1 MKRFLKYFLLLTFI
15 IPSCVMCSN
24 DDLQEKIVIPSEVHK
39 TFREI
44 DDLIINPSQGWL
56 SSSRY
61 PSTVVYKRFQ
71 WADLE
76 PEEGQYN
83 WEIIDNEI
91 AMLDKERGELLG
103 FRIMTCNSHSAGKY
117 TSPKWLFDKGCKGYS
132 YMRGGNDPGAGEM
145 IERIEP
151 DYGDPLFVETHR
163 DFIRALGA
171 RYNDNLNISFVDI
184 GTFGNWGEWHL
195 STYTKVPY
203 PSESVLKSFVDM
215 YVEAFPDK
223 RMVFMTDA
231 DEILPYAL
239 DKSSNIGLR
248 RDGVGSPKLAQEWAG
263 SDRYAAATG
272 MGEVW
277 KHAPVIFEWWG
288 DYDYL
293 RSQGWSFE
301 EAVEWMLDNH
311 VSLINDN
318 IGNVPVEQ
326 QYLIDKLSKLAGA
339 RIVLKE
345 VTHPRYLKKGETSLD
360 ITLKLSNIGVA
371 KIYDNYIQRFYLYD
385 SRGNIISFTDGV
397 NDPNDW
403 VTGEYEFVE
412 QMKIPSDL
420 APGNYK
426 IGYALEN
433 PDKHL
438 PMFNLAIDLAPAK
451 GSYIISDFKLQ

>member
-1 MKRFLKYFLLLTFI
+1 M
-15 IPSCVMCSN
+15 
-24 DDLQEKIVIPSEVHK
+24 
-39 TFREI
+39 
-44 DDLIINPSQGWL
+44 
-56 SSSRY
+56 
-61 PSTVVYKRFQ
+61 
-71 WADLE
+71 
-76 PEEGQYN
+76 
-83 WEIIDNEI
+83 
-91 AMLDKERGELLG
+91 
-103 FRIMTCNSHSAGKY
+103 
-117 TSPKWLFDKGCKGYS
+117 
-132 YMRGGNDPGAGEM
+132 
-145 IERIEP
+145 
-151 DYGDPLFVETHR
+151 
-163 DFIRALGA
+163 
-171 RYNDNLNISFVDI
+171 
-184 GTFGNWGEWHL
+184 
-195 STYTKVPY
+195 
-203 PSESVLKSFVDM
+203 
-215 YVEAFPDK
+215 
-223 RMVFMTDA
+223 
-231 DEILPYAL
+231 
-239 DKSSNIGLR
+239 
-248 RDGVGSPKLAQEWAG
+248 
-263 SDRYAAATG
+263 
-272 MGEVW
+272 
-277 KHAPVIFEWWG
+277 
-288 DYDYL
+288 
-293 RSQGWSFE
+293 
-301 EAVEWMLDNH
+301 
-311 VSLINDN
+311 INDN